1 MAIFRGSKTWL
12 ALLVVPAFALLYQ
25 TLAYAAVPGACDLQ
39 NVLLLHALSV
49 AALLGCLVPTLLSAH
64 EWHRLGSM
72 PRSEHSLDSDAA
84 VPAARR
90 RFMAAAATG
99 VGALFTLVVASQW
112 FAAWVLSPCLH

>member
-39 NVLLLHALSV
+39 SVLLLHGLSV
-49 AALLGCLVPTLLSAH
+49 AALLVCLVPTLLSAH

-72 PRSEHSLDSDAA
+72 PPSEHSLDGDAA